1 MATRIR
7 IDRDACWLTSSLR
20 NVAAVE
26 GMRVVRRALQIVC
39 HRMDVFRASVPRVL
53 KVMCGLDRC
62 GEKVES

>member
-1 MATRIR
+1 MR
-7 IDRDACWLTSSLR
+7 LTSSLR